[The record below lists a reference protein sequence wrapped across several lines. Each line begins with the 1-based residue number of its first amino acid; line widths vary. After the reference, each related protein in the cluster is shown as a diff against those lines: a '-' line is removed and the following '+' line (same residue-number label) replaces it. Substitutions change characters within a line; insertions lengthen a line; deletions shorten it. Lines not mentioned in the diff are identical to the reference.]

1 LSDVPPKDSDNLET
15 GPLPGLVLALILV
28 AGLISGLSSLL
39 SPQGGALLKR
49 ATLADFAA
57 GRTTDEVSR
66 LLNDDLMAGA
76 TLAQAARAID
86 WLAVGDLGAAVRRG
100 CDGWLFLRDELETHA
115 DPTPAMARRAD
126 IVAHVATQL
135 RARGIGLVVA
145 VAPDKSRIE
154 GQHLCGLERPAILDG
169 RLAGFDA
176 LLAARGV
183 ETVDLATALRPLDGE
198 RYYRTD
204 THWNERGARAA
215 AQAIAARL
223 VTLGEAPPRAGE
235 AAMTAGEPAE
245 RIGDLIR
252 LAGLA
257 GLPAGFRPA
266 GDVAASTT
274 IVQPSLGGDDLLG
287 DAPGPPVVVIGSS
300 FSRNGNFI
308 GFLAAA
314 LGVPVG
320 DMARDGA
327 GLDGAA
333 RAYFANAAFRDT
345 PPAVVIWEIPERVID
360 APAAAAEQS
369 WEGDLAA
376 KAP

>member
-1 LSDVPPKDSDNLET
+1 MSEKGSENRET
-15 GPLPGLVLALILV
+15 GPLPGLVLALVLV

-49 ATLADFAA
+49 ATLADVAA
-57 GRTTDEVSR
+57 GRTTGELSR
-66 LLNDDLMAGA
+66 LLNDDLLAGA

-100 CDGWLFLRDELETHA
+100 CDGWLFLREELEIHA
-115 DPTPAMARRAD
+115 DPAQAMARRAD
-126 IVAHVATQL
+126 LVARVATQL
-135 RARGIGLVVA
+135 RARGIGLVIA

-154 GQHLCGLERPAILDG
+154 SRHLCGLARPAILDD
-169 RLAGFDA
+169 RLAGFNA
-176 LLAARGV
+176 LLTARGV
-183 ETVDLATALRPLDGE
+183 ETADLAAALRPLDGE

-215 AQAIAARL
+215 AQAIATRL
-223 VTLGEAPPRAGE
+223 VSSGRAPPRAGE
-235 AAMTAGEPAE
+235 ATLTPGAPVE

-252 LAGLA
+252 LAGL
-257 GLPAGFRPA
+257 GDVPAGFRPA
-266 GDVAASTT
+266 GDVAASTN

-287 DAPGPPVVVIGSS
+287 DAPGPPVVMIGSS
-300 FSRNGNFI
+300 FSRNANFI

-327 GLDGAA
+327 GFDGAA

-345 PPAVVIWEIPERVID
+345 PPAIVIWEIPERVID

-369 WEGDLAA
+369 WDGDLAA